1 LKINL
6 KNTPSSVIHILCW
19 IIILLISLI
28 TFYNRFNVF
37 PNNND
42 FIYRMSFN
50 IILFYLNYSL
60 LVPNLLL
67 NKKIL
72 LYVIVSFIFIVISV
86 YISQNVIPFNQFN
99 SNFSKGDEII
109 GLRDKRIAIN
119 HTGENFRA
127 PIQGLVTFLLFAVSA
142 SIKLVSEWYK
152 NEKIKTQ
159 VETHKITAEL
169 SFLKAQLNPHFL
181 FNSLNSIYS
190 LANKKS
196 DHTTDAIVTLSE
208 LMRYMIYETDK
219 EFVSLQKEIDYIK
232 NYISL
237 QNLRL
242 KDSSGVRF
250 NVHGN
255 LDQNI
260 EPLLLISFIE
270 NAFKYGTDYTGKTN
284 INIKIIAEENN
295 LTLKVSNYISL
306 KEKNNLNS
314 GFGIQN
320 IENRLNLLYPNSHTL
335 KIEELNN
342 LYKVELLLKLKNNE
356 MFNNR

>member
-1 LKINL
+1 
-6 KNTPSSVIHILCW
+6 
-19 IIILLISLI
+19 
-28 TFYNRFNVF
+28 
-37 PNNND
+37 
-42 FIYRMSFN
+42 MSFN
-50 IILFYLNYSL
+50 IILFYFNYSL
-60 LVPNLLL
+60 LVPKLLL

-72 LYVIVSFIFIVISV
+72 LYVIVSFVFIVISV
-86 YISQNVIPFNQFN
+86 YVSQNVLPLDRFNP
-99 SNFSKGDEII
+99 NFSKGD
-109 GLRDKRIAIN
+109 
-119 HTGENFRA
+119 ENFRA

-152 NEKIKTQ
+152 NEKIKTL

-242 KDSSGVRF
+242 KDSSGLRF

-255 LDQNI
+255 LDQKI

-284 INIKIIAEENN
+284 INIKIIVEENN

-306 KEKNNLNS
+306 KEKNNPKS

-320 IENRLNLLYPNSHTL
+320 VESRLNLLYPNSHTL
-335 KIEELNN
+335 KIEELDN
-342 LYKVELLLKLKNNE
+342 LYKVELLLKLKKDE

>member
-1 LKINL
+1 VL
-6 KNTPSSVIHILCW
+6 
-19 IIILLISLI
+19 
-28 TFYNRFNVF
+28 
-37 PNNND
+37 PNNYD

-67 NKKIL
+67 KKRIT
-72 LYVIVSFIFIVISV
+72 LYIIVSVVFIIGSI
-86 YISQNVIPFNQFN
+86 YISQNVLQLN
-99 SNFSKGDEII
+99 SLNPNFSKGDEII
-109 GLRDKRIAIN
+109 GIQDKRIAIN
-119 HTGENFRA
+119 TAGKNFRA
-127 PIQGLVTFLLFAVSA
+127 LIQGLVIFLLFAVSA

-152 NEKIKTQ
+152 NEKIKAL

-196 DHTTDAIVTLSE
+196 DYTTDAIVTLSE

-255 LDQNI
+255 LDQHI

-270 NAFKYGTDYTGKTN
+270 NAFKYGTDYTGKTD
-284 INIKIIAEENN
+284 IKIKIIVEGSN
-295 LTLKVSNYISL
+295 LTLKVTNYISL
-306 KEKNNLNS
+306 KEKNNPNS

-320 IENRLNLLYPNSHTL
+320 IENRLNLLYPKSYVL
-335 KIEELNN
+335 KIEESNN

>member
-1 LKINL
+1 
-6 KNTPSSVIHILCW
+6 
-19 IIILLISLI
+19 
-28 TFYNRFNVF
+28 
-37 PNNND
+37 
-42 FIYRMSFN
+42 MSFN
-50 IILFYLNYSL
+50 IVLFYLNYSL
-60 LVPNLLL
+60 LVPKLLL
-67 NKKIL
+67 NKKIF
-72 LYVIVSFIFIVISV
+72 LYVVVSFIFIVVSV
-86 YISQNVIPFNQFN
+86 YVSQNVISLN
-99 SNFSKGDEII
+99 SLNPNFSKGDEFI
-109 GLRDKRIAIN
+109 GIRDKRIAVN
-119 HTGENFRA
+119 TVGKNFRA

-152 NEKIKTQ
+152 NEKIKAL

-169 SFLKAQLNPHFL
+169 LFLKAQLNPHFL

-196 DHTTDAIVTLSE
+196 DYTTDAIVTLSE

-219 EFVSLQKEIDYIK
+219 EYVPLHKEIDYIK

-255 LDQNI
+255 LDQKI

-284 INIKIIAEENN
+284 ITIKIIVEENN

-306 KEKNNLNS
+306 KEKNNPNS

-320 IENRLNLLYPNSHTL
+320 IESRLNLLYPKSHIL
-335 KIEELNN
+335 KIGEFDN
-342 LYKVELLLKLKNNE
+342 LYKVELSLKLKNDE

>member
-1 LKINL
+1 MKINL
-6 KNTPSSVIHILCW
+6 KNIPTVVIHLLCW
-19 IIILLISLI
+19 IIVLLISLI

-37 PNNND
+37 PNNSD
-42 FIYRMSFN
+42 FVYRMSFN
-50 IILFYLNYSL
+50 IALFYLNYSL
-60 LVPNLLL
+60 FVPKLLL
-67 NKKIL
+67 NKKIF
-72 LYVIVSFIFIVISV
+72 LYVVVSFIFIVISV
-86 YISQNVIPFNQFN
+86 YISQNVIQLN
-99 SNFSKGDEII
+99 SLNPNFSKGDEII
-109 GLRDKRIAIN
+109 KDRDKSIAIN
-119 HTGENFRA
+119 TTGNNFRA
-127 PIQGLVTFLLFAVSA
+127 PIQGLVIFLLFAVSA
-142 SIKLVSEWYK
+142 SIKLVLEWYK
-152 NEKIKTQ
+152 NEKIKVL

-219 EFVSLQKEIDYIK
+219 EVVPLQKEIDYIK

-250 NVHGN
+250 NVYGN
-255 LDQNI
+255 LDQKI

-284 INIKIIAEENN
+284 ITIKIIVKENN
-295 LTLKVSNYISL
+295 LTLKVNNYISL
-306 KEKNNLNS
+306 KEKNNPNS

-320 IENRLNLLYPNSHTL
+320 IENRLNLLYPKSHVL
-335 KIEELNN
+335 KIEEIDN
-342 LYKVELLLKLKNNE
+342 LYKVELLLKLKNDE

>member
-6 KNTPSSVIHILCW
+6 KNIQPLVIHISCW

-28 TFYNRFNVF
+28 TFYNRFNTL
-37 PNNND
+37 PNNSD
-42 FIYRMSFN
+42 FIYRMSLN

-60 LVPNLLL
+60 LVPKLLL
-67 NKKIL
+67 NKKIF
-72 LYVIVSFIFIVISV
+72 LYVVVSFVFIVISD
-86 YISQNVIPFNQFN
+86 YLSRNGILIGHQYKP
-99 SNFSKGDEII
+99 NFSDVNEIF
-109 GLRDKRIAIN
+109 GNRDNGTAIN
-119 HTGENFRA
+119 FRGKP
-127 PIQGLVTFLLFAVSA
+127 PIQGLMTFLLFAVSA
-142 SIKLVSEWYK
+142 SIKLVLEWYK
-152 NEKIKTQ
+152 NEKIKTL

-196 DHTTDAIVTLSE
+196 DYTTDAIITLSE

-255 LDQNI
+255 LDHNI

-284 INIKIIAEENN
+284 INIKIIVEENN
-295 LTLKVSNYISL
+295 LTLKVINYISL
-306 KEKNNLNS
+306 KEMNNLNS
-314 GFGIQN
+314 GIGIQN

-335 KIEELNN
+335 KIEESDN
-342 LYKVELLLKLKNNE
+342 LFSVELVLKLKKG
-356 MFNNR
+356 